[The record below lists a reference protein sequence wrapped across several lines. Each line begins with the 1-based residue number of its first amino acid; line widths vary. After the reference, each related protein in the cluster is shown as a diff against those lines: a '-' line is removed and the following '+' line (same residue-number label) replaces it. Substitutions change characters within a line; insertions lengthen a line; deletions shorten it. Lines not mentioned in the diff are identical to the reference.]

1 MSRRALVIGAGGA
14 VGEATALALAADG
27 WRVTGSMRTRRD
39 DVIERLARAG
49 VSALFHD
56 IVRDGEWIDAARDAD
71 AVVFAT
77 HLKVSATALT
87 NAEDVSDRIV
97 AFSSNNVA
105 IHPEAPT
112 YRALADAERAI
123 QARYP
128 NAAIIRPTLIYGDP
142 RLPTVPRILR
152 MTHSWPIIPMPGSGA
167 AKLEPVFHEDLGRL
181 AAGLASQSE
190 GGVYAAGGPDVIT
203 MRDLF
208 AAAREVA
215 GGRGVIVP
223 VPALALTLA
232 APILSAAGAFS
243 SEQAARADHDRR
255 AVAQTPLPP
264 ALAPRT
270 DIKTGLTRL
279 WAAMRAAA

>member
-39 DVIERLARAG
+39 DVIDRLARVG
-49 VSALFHD
+49 VSTDFHD
-56 IVRDGEWIDAARDAD
+56 IARDGEWIDAARDVD
-71 AVVFAT
+71 AVIFAT
-77 HLKVSATALT
+77 HLKISAAALA
-87 NAEDVSDRIV
+87 NAEDVSARIV

-105 IHPEAPT
+105 IHPESAT
-112 YRALADAERAI
+112 YRALAEAERAI
-123 QARYP
+123 RARYP
-128 NAAIIRPTLIYGDP
+128 NAAIVRPTLIYGDP

-167 AKLEPVFHEDLGRL
+167 AKLQPVFHEDLGRL
-181 AAGLASQSE
+181 AASLASQSG

-208 AAAREVA
+208 VAAREVA
-215 GGRGVIVP
+215 GGRGAIAP
-223 VPALALTLA
+223 VPALVLTLA
-232 APILSAAGAFS
+232 APILSAVGAFS

-255 AVAQTPLPP
+255 AVPQTPPPP
-264 ALAPRT
+264 ALAPRI
-270 DIKTGLTRL
+270 DLKTGLTRL
-279 WAAMRAAA
+279 WAAMHAGA